1 MARRR
6 IGFMAALAVLA
17 TILLAPAAQ
26 AAAPAATVLSQMNAE
41 RVANGLAPLTIHSD
55 LTDDAVAWSQRMLDT
70 DNLYHNPNL
79 AAVTT
84 GWDAL
89 GENVGVGPDLD
100 SLHVSFMASAGHRG
114 NILGDYDY
122 VGIGVIEE
130 SPTKLWVTVIF
141 MKSLDRPAAAGS
153 DAEEPKPYASE
164 HPAPSV
170 APSVAAAPSVGATPQ
185 PEPDATPVRIVA
197 FAHERGLHPFAV

>member
-26 AAAPAATVLSQMNAE
+26 AAAPAATVLSQMNAA
-41 RVANGLAPLTIHSD
+41 RAANGLAPLAVHSD
-55 LTDDAVAWSQRMLDT
+55 LTDDALAWSQHMLET

-89 GENVGVGPDLD
+89 GENIGVGPDLD
-100 SLHVSFMASAGHRG
+100 ALHASFMASAGHRG

-122 VGIGVIEE
+122 VGIGVVEE

-141 MKSLDRPAAAGS
+141 MKSLDRPAAT
-153 DAEEPKPYASE
+153 DPEVDEPKPYASRQLVPTVE
-164 HPAPSV
+164 
-170 APSVAAAPSVGATPQ
+170 PSVAAAPNASPAPQ
-185 PEPDATPVRIVA
+185 PDPAPVRIVA
-197 FAHERGLHPFAV
+197 IGHQPGLHPFAV